1 MCTYPTYIFSHICS
15 TFMRLSE
22 PDTDGGQNEVK
33 SMVTW
38 ISTVLGKSIVHILP
52 NWTKQIPNP
61 SQLLTAYPE
70 TCYSQSSKDAKTPIS
85 QHRPI
90 HVFQITFR
98 PALTYRLSLVTDRY
112 RKLDSGP
119 QKSISSGKSL
129 GFLVIP
135 KKHIHWTPGPKKA
148 YPLDSGFQKSI
159 SMGLRVSKKHIHGTP
174 GSKKAYPLDSGL
186 QKSISSGKSLGF
198 LVSQKSISIGLRVP
212 KKHIHWT
219 PGPKK
224 AYPSD
229 SGFQKSIS
237 MGLRAPKKAY
247 PLDSGP
253 QKKHIQWQI
262 PWFSGIP
269 KKHIYWTPGPKKAY
283 PMANPLVFW
292 YPKTAYPLD
301 SGPQKSTQIDTENL
315 VDAKGGMHFRFW

>member
-1 MCTYPTYIFSHICS
+1 MYYIYNYIYIEREPIRTHVYIPNIYFFTHICS

-224 AYPSD
+224 
-229 SGFQKSIS
+229 SIS
-237 MGLRAPKKAY
+237 IGLRVPKKHIHGTPGPKKAY

-253 QKKHIQWQI
+253 QKSISSGKSLGFLVSQKSISIGLRAPKKHIQWQI

-269 KKHIYWTPGPKKAY
+269 KQHIHRTPGPKKA
-283 PMANPLVFW
+283 
-292 YPKTAYPLD
+292 
-301 SGPQKSTQIDTENL
+301 
-315 VDAKGGMHFRFW
+315 HR